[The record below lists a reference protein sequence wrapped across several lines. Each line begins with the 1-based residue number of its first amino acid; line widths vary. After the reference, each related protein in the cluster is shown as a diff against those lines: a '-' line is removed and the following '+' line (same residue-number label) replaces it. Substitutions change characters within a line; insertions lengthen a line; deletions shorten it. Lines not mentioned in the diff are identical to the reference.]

1 LFCAVAAIGDDGS
14 SAVQQRRGRLFGR
27 HPAAITRVFAQHQIA
42 QLQVFISPV
51 VPQQQQQPQPKQQS
65 GWAPF
70 SIFYF
75 LFLFISWPVSFL
87 ANAPVSLS
95 FSC

>member
-1 LFCAVAAIGDDGS
+1 MINVLILFQFSHFFSYFWCFDLFCAVAAIGDDGS

-27 HPAAITRVFAQHQIA
+27 HPAAIARVFAQHQIA
-42 QLQVFISPV
+42 QQLEVFISPV

-70 SIFYF
+70 SIF
-75 LFLFISWPVSFL
+75 SFD
-87 ANAPVSLS
+87 
-95 FSC
+95 